1 MDAGP
6 RRRSHHAR
14 AETGRLPLRLASSL
28 ALAALAAT
36 LAGVMSGCGSPQ
48 SHPDLPD
55 LATKS
60 PKSVAN
66 KNDMTSAE
74 QKRAIDQ
81 MIARREAQERAAR
94 EAAEGR

>member
-6 RRRSHHAR
+6 RRRSHRAR
-14 AETGRLPLRLASSL
+14 AVTGRSTLQLASSL

-36 LAGVMSGCGSPQ
+36 LAGAMSGCGSPQ
-48 SHPDLPD
+48 THSDLPD

-60 PKSVAN
+60 PKSAAN

-94 EAAEGR
+94 EAAESR